1 MSIFINKNVCNGCGN
16 LKETLCE
23 RICPGDLLFRNEMH
37 KAEIRSQADCWTC
50 GACVKV
56 CPVQAIDLKLPS
68 QILKSNVSLR
78 AQCKKQHT
86 VWEIRNGNGTKE
98 EFVIPAITGNGDVKP
113 GTDEII

>member
-23 RICPGDLLFRNEMH
+23 RICPGDLLFRNAAY

-78 AQCKKQHT
+78 AQCKKHQT
-86 VWEIRNGNGTKE
+86 VWEIRNGNGIKE
-98 EFVIPAITGNGDVKP
+98 EFIIPAITENGV
-113 GTDEII
+113 E

>member
-1 MSIFINKNVCNGCGN
+1 MSISINKNVCNGCGN

-23 RICPGDLLFRNEMH
+23 RICPGDLLFRNAAH

-50 GACVKV
+50 GACVKA

-86 VWEIRNGNGTKE
+86 VWEIRNGDGIKE
-98 EFVIPAITGNGDVKP
+98 EFIIPAITGNGH
-113 GTDEII
+113 GGNL